1 MTTILIH
8 DKTTEAKKQYKK
20 LSWCCDSRSTPTLTA
35 TTHNVTGR
43 QYYANRAQQYDRLKI
58 YKKRHQKLGKMTKRV
73 TVLYYHY
80 QYHHHYHYFLKE
92 VKMKTN
98 D

>member
-1 MTTILIH
+1 MTTILIY

-58 YKKRHQKLGKMTKRV
+58 
-73 TVLYYHY
+73 
-80 QYHHHYHYFLKE
+80 
-92 VKMKTN
+92 
-98 D
+98 